1 MPHALRNGVLGPLPT
16 GCSVRSGTQTWEG
29 MLALASRRQGRP
41 GQWALL
47 LPSPSYIA
55 NSLLGS
61 PKLSQGLSC
70 FALEN

>member
-1 MPHALRNGVLGPLPT
+1 MLHVLRNGVLGPLPT

-29 MLALASRRQGRP
+29 LLALPSQRQGRP

-47 LPSPSYIA
+47 LRSPSYIE

-61 PKLSQGLSC
+61 PNLSQGLSC
-70 FALEN
+70 FALGN